1 MENIHVWDLIIKH
14 LKHEEKRINQ
24 LKSIKAKG
32 FKNNISDNDFKNV
45 TLDEKPLRVT
55 QKQVKS
61 KNLAMTMEDVVK
73 DVIPVL

>member
-1 MENIHVWDLIIKH
+1 MGFNYKAP
-14 LKHEEKRINQ
+14 KTYEEKRINQ

-45 TLDEKPLRVT
+45 TLDEKRLRVT

-61 KNLAMTMEDVVK
+61 KNLAMTMEDVEK